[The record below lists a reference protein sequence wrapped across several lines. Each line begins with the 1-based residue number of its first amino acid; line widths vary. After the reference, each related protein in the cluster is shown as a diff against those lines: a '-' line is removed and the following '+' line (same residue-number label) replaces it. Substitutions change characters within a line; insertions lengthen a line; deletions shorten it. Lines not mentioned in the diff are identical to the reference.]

1 MTDFGLCDVL
11 RVFGLCAAAT
21 LSYALLMRM
30 PHRALLLSAVLG
42 SGGYLIFII
51 SDSYFS
57 NILSAYFLGTLFV
70 SVIGE
75 IMARVMK
82 MPSSVF
88 VIPAIIPL
96 VPGYGLYLSML
107 LLVQNDF
114 YEFIKTGVQTLFV
127 AGIMAFAIALTN
139 FVARRV
145 IPRKGIVKKPI

>member
-1 MTDFGLCDVL
+1 D
-11 RVFGLCAAAT
+11 
-21 LSYALLMRM
+21 
-30 PHRALLLSAVLG
+30 
-42 SGGYLIFII
+42 
-51 SDSYFS
+51 YFT

-70 SVIGE
+70 AAIGE

-82 MPSSVF
+82 IPSSVF

-114 YEFIKTGVQTLFV
+114 YGFIKTGTQTLFA

-139 FVARRV
+139 FVARRI
-145 IPRKGIVKKPI
+145 IPRKGIVKKLI